1 LQQVDG
7 DEVDARNEGSLRMRM
22 MRMSLIR
29 KLFMG
34 LLELESLNYM
44 QTTKTKNSL
53 VEVQNDQVLEESKE
67 EF

>member
-1 LQQVDG
+1 VDG
-7 DEVDARNEGSLRMRM
+7 DEVDARNEGSLRMKM

-53 VEVQNDQVLEESKE
+53 VEVQNDQVLEESKK

>member
-1 LQQVDG
+1 VDG